1 MSKATIAPTRRGLLA
16 GMALIAGA
24 LALPARARAA
34 TVKHVVLL
42 GDSAFANAA
51 YTKGAPDVAAQL
63 KKLLPSDWQVTL
75 LAADSALNADIA
87 AQLERLPEDTSHLV
101 LSVGGDNALGL
112 ETFFKD
118 EADLV
123 ADALDQLDEIREDF
137 TTSYRKMLDAVLAR
151 KLPTAISTI
160 HDSRYSDA
168 ERAGMANTALAIY
181 NDVITREAFAR
192 GLPLVDL
199 RLIMSEQIDYAN
211 PIEPS
216 AKGHK
221 NRARRRQPPHH
232 PRLRGEAFRDLRGVV
247 SLPSFRRKPEFR
259 TRVMCARYD
268 LVIAQEIYER
278 AFKTVRLP
286 QSNFPPRYN
295 IAPTD
300 QVPIVRIDPRDG
312 MREVVV
318 ARPPIHEAPNHPV
331 AGDDEVLHGRR
342 QVRKGGEEPGP
353 EPTVGLAPIADEGV
367 VIAVIVGHELV
378 HQIRIVLVEHPH
390 ERFGEA
396 LCSGGHVATP
406 IRRRC

>member
-63 KKLLPSDWQVTL
+63 KKLLTSDWQVTL

-112 ETFFKD
+112 EAFFKD
-118 EADLV
+118 EADSV

-211 PIEPS
+211 PIEAS
-216 AKGHK
+216 AKGGEK
-221 NRARRRQPPHH
+221 IARAV
-232 PRLRGEAFRDLRGVV
+232 A
-247 SLPSFRRKPEFR
+247 SLLTTHDFAAKRS
-259 TRVMCARYD
+259 
-268 LVIAQEIYER
+268 EIYAE
-278 AFKTVRLP
+278 
-286 QSNFPPRYN
+286 
-295 IAPTD
+295 
-300 QVPIVRIDPRDG
+300 
-312 MREVVV
+312 
-318 ARPPIHEAPNHPV
+318 
-331 AGDDEVLHGRR
+331 
-342 QVRKGGEEPGP
+342 
-353 EPTVGLAPIADEGV
+353 
-367 VIAVIVGHELV
+367 
-378 HQIRIVLVEHPH
+378 
-390 ERFGEA
+390 
-396 LCSGGHVATP
+396 
-406 IRRRC
+406 

>member
-112 ETFFKD
+112 EAFFKD
-118 EADLV
+118 EADSV

-216 AKGHK
+216 AKGGEK
-221 NRARRRQPPHH
+221 IARAV
-232 PRLRGEAFRDLRGVV
+232 A
-247 SLPSFRRKPEFR
+247 SLLTTHDFASKRS
-259 TRVMCARYD
+259 
-268 LVIAQEIYER
+268 EIYAE
-278 AFKTVRLP
+278 
-286 QSNFPPRYN
+286 
-295 IAPTD
+295 
-300 QVPIVRIDPRDG
+300 
-312 MREVVV
+312 
-318 ARPPIHEAPNHPV
+318 
-331 AGDDEVLHGRR
+331 
-342 QVRKGGEEPGP
+342 
-353 EPTVGLAPIADEGV
+353 
-367 VIAVIVGHELV
+367 
-378 HQIRIVLVEHPH
+378 
-390 ERFGEA
+390 
-396 LCSGGHVATP
+396 
-406 IRRRC
+406 